1 MAQPATAQPSRP
13 VPFTGMSGDRG
24 SRIERVEVFGYDLT
38 YRHGDYVMSSG
49 RVITRLPSTV
59 VRVTTHDGTTG
70 FGEVCPLG
78 TTYLPAH
85 AEGARAALRELAP
98 AVVGADVMNLA
109 DVHRRMDAAL
119 MGHAYAKS
127 AIDIACW
134 DAFGRLVGRPVAALL
149 GGVLQPELPLYV
161 AIPLGAPE
169 SMAAF
174 TRREHEAGIRRFQLK
189 LGGAPAEDA
198 ARVTAVIAETGP
210 DDEITGDANGAWRRQ
225 DAIAFAN
232 LVRDVPRFRIEQPCP
247 TLDECLAVRRLTSL
261 PMVLD
266 EVITDL
272 GTLVRAA
279 ELGAMDQVNL
289 KVSRVGGLAPARRI
303 RDTAVELGIRLMI
316 EDSWGGDIVS
326 ATTAHLAAGTPPDAL
341 FAVSFMNDWTNEHVA
356 GYRPR
361 SRGGVGEV
369 PTGPGLGIDVDAS
382 MLGEPIWATG

>member
-1 MAQPATAQPSRP
+1 MGGEP
-13 VPFTGMSGDRG
+13 GDR
-24 SRIERVEVFGYDLT
+24 IARVEVFGYDLT

-49 RVITRLPSTV
+49 RVVNRLSSTV
-59 VRVTTHDGTTG
+59 VRVTTRDGATG

-98 AVVGADVMNLA
+98 AVVGAGVTNLA

-127 AIDIACW
+127 AIDVACW
-134 DAFGRLVGRPVAALL
+134 DAFGRLTGQPIATLL
-149 GGVLQPELPLYV
+149 GGVLQSELPLYI
-161 AIPLGAPE
+161 AIPLGSPE
-169 SMAAF
+169 AMAAF
-174 TRREHEAGIRRFQLK
+174 TRRERGAGVHRFQLK
-189 LGGAPAEDA
+189 LGAAPADDA
-198 ARVTAVIAETGP
+198 ERVAAVVAETDS

-225 DAIAFAN
+225 DAILFAN

-247 TLDECLAVRRLTSL
+247 TLDECLAVRRLTTL

-272 GTLVRAA
+272 GTLIHAA
-279 ELGAMDQVNL
+279 KLGAMDQVNL
-289 KVSRVGGLAPARRI
+289 KVSRVGGLLPARLI

-341 FAVSFMNDWTNEHVA
+341 FAVSYMNDWTNEHVA
-356 GYRPR
+356 GYQPR

-369 PTGPGLGIDVDAS
+369 PLGPGLGIDVDVS
-382 MLGEPIWATG
+382 LLGQPLWTVEP